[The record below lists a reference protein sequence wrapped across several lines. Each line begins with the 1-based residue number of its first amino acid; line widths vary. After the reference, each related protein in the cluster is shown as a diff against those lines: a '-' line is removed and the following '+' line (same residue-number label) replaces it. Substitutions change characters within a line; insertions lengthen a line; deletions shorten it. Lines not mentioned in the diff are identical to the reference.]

1 LPFEIRETEMTA
13 LFQSKLRLAFP
24 LSITLTISLLLAGSL
39 PSIAG
44 SGFSAEKAGF
54 TIKFRN
60 EVSPY
65 RIMSAF
71 VLPGEELTIQ
81 VETPLP
87 QGQYLLRTP
96 VGTTI
101 NSKTAHWSWRAPEK
115 PGLYPLQ
122 IVHPASADSIVL
134 NAFVMVPFDHLQG
147 QELNGYRIGKYP
159 SIPLKQ
165 LPIYKPPRGFIEV
178 TEHNEETLISPH
190 FKLKDFLCKQE
201 GDYPKYLVLKER
213 LLLKLE
219 LILEKT
225 NEKGYHCRSFHIMS
239 GYRTP
244 YYNKLIGNVKYSRHL
259 WGGAADV
266 FIDENPGDGMMDDLN
281 RDGHIDY
288 RDAGILYDIID
299 QMHGRPW
306 YEHFLGGL
314 GRYKKTVDHG
324 PFVHVDVRGFRARW
338 GD

>member
-1 LPFEIRETEMTA
+1 MKA
-13 LFQSKLRLAFP
+13 HFQSILRSVFP
-24 LSITLTISLLLAGSL
+24 LSFTLIISVSLTVSL
-39 PSIAG
+39 PSVAG
-44 SGFSAEKAGF
+44 AGFSAERAGF
-54 TIKFRN
+54 IIKFRD

-71 VLPGEELTIQ
+71 VLPGEELAIR
-81 VETPLP
+81 VENPPP
-87 QGQYLLRTP
+87 QEQYLMRTSA
-96 VGTTI
+96 GALIDT
-101 NSKTAHWSWRAPEK
+101 KTAHWRWRAPEK
-115 PGLYPLQ
+115 PELYPLQ

-134 NAFVMVPFDHLQG
+134 NVFVMVPFDHLKG
-147 QELNGYRIGKYP
+147 EELNGYRIGKYP

-165 LPIYKPPRGFIEV
+165 LPIYKPPQGFIEV
-178 TEHNEETLISPH
+178 TEENQETLISPH
-190 FKLKDFLCKQE
+190 FKLKNFLCKQE
-201 GDYPKYLVLKER
+201 DGYPKYLVLKER

-225 NEKGYHCRSFHIMS
+225 NGKGYNCPSFHIMS

-259 WGGAADV
+259 WGGAADI
-266 FIDENPGDGMMDDLN
+266 FIDENPQDGMMDDLN

-299 QMHGRPW
+299 QMYGRPW
-306 YEHFLGGL
+306 YEMFLGGL
-314 GRYKKTVDHG
+314 GRYKKTKSHG

-338 GD
+338 GE